1 MGITSNFQLIQTM
14 KKTNLLIAQKL
25 IGSGILM
32 VALSFLGPAAQAQSD
47 DLGVRFGIKGGLN
60 VSQLYVKRPDVQD
73 ENIKLGLHA
82 GLFMKAPLSDFFA
95 LQPELL
101 YSNQG
106 AKISYNGS
114 NLLGIQGGEVRFNL
128 NYVQLPVLA
137 VITAGPISFQAGPYI
152 AYLASANIKDLKDDQ
167 TTGLQRTL
175 DKSDFKSFDYGL
187 AGGLAV
193 DVQGFQLGARY
204 NYGLTNI
211 GSSAFAGKLTEN
223 SKNSVIQVFVG
234 FGFK

>member
-1 MGITSNFQLIQTM
+1 MCITSNFQLIQTM
-14 KKTNLLIAQKL
+14 KKTNLSMIQKL

-32 VALSFLGPAAQAQSD
+32 AALTFFGTTAQAQSD

-60 VSQLYVKRPDVQD
+60 ISQLYVDRPDVQD
-73 ENIKLGLHA
+73 ENAKLGLHA
-82 GLFMKAPLSDFFA
+82 GVFLKAPLSDFFA

-106 AKISYNGS
+106 AKVNYNGMP
-114 NLLGIQGGEVRFNL
+114 LLGIQSGEVRFNL
-128 NYVQLPVLA
+128 NYIQLPVLA
-137 VITAGPISFQAGPYI
+137 VITAGPISFQAGPYVS
-152 AYLASANIKDLKDDQ
+152 YLASANVKDLKSD
-167 TTGLQRTL
+167 GSMGSQRTL

-204 NYGLTNI
+204 NYGLTDI
-211 GSSAFAGKLTEN
+211 GSSDFAGELTKD